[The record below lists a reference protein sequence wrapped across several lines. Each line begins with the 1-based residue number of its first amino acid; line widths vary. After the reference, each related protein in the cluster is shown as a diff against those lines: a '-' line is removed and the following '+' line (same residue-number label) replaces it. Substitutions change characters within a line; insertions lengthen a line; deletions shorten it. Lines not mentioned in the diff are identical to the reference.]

1 MKPGLLTEAD
11 AGAIALYLSLVA
23 PVAPAAPAAK

>member
-1 MKPGLLTEAD
+1 MNPATYGAMPNPF
-11 AGAIALYLSLVA
+11 AGFVPVA